1 MERALPSV
9 SVRWERGRVVRPSD
23 VADRLRT
30 TLAALREA
38 GPAYQGPWRLGAERW
53 EPEMPDAEALAP
65 ADLVAAI
72 GRRPER
78 DHLDRVDDG
87 QSGGYTVG
95 LTNAAWVQVA
105 VRPDHARVSTHWV
118 QDPSAWDLPSSSLW
132 PSLAAALGTVWA
144 GTVEVRTR
152 DVVLATWTPS

>member
-1 MERALPSV
+1 MEHALPSV
-9 SVRWERGRVVRPSD
+9 IVRWERGRVVRPAD

-53 EPEMPDAEALAP
+53 EPELPDAEALPP

-78 DHLDRVDDG
+78 DHLDRVDHG
-87 QSGGYTVG
+87 PSRGYTVG
-95 LTNAAWVQVA
+95 LRNAAWVQVA
-105 VRPDHARVSTHWV
+105 VGPDHARVSTHWV
-118 QDPSAWDLPSSSLW
+118 LDPSSWDLPSPSVW
-132 PSLAAALGTVWA
+132 PGLAAALGSVWR
-144 GTVEVRTR
+144 GTVQVRTR
-152 DVVLATWTPS
+152 DAVLATWTPT